1 MNRLLLLIL
10 IAIGLAHP
18 ESSIAYDSSSNSSHL
33 YRGEAVDTER
43 GGPAYSEEK
52 LEKFQGGRQIGT
64 YTKFLSPNGNPQGE
78 LHLDFTHFTCK
89 PEYAYKDFR
98 NGYEEG
104 SQVLG
109 KEIRVYFRDSSRTPL
124 KEKKLQVPEPCVV
137 NGGVGP
143 FLRQNLKALESGQRV
158 PFNMVV
164 PARLDYYKFIT
175 YVDPKRTL
183 PGKSTGDRPYRA
195 MVIEPENSLLRMV
208 LPTIVIFFDQ
218 ATLKM
223 ICYQGISNVADK
235 KGRSL
240 RVRVDYQAK
249 DQ

>member
-1 MNRLLLLIL
+1 MNRLLLLTL
-10 IAIGLAHP
+10 FAIELAHP
-18 ESSIAYDSSSNSSHL
+18 ETSTTSDSSSYSSHL
-33 YRGEAVDTER
+33 YRGQASDMER

-78 LHLDFTHFTCK
+78 LRLDFDRFTYK
-89 PEYAYKDFR
+89 PEYSYKDFR

-104 SQVLG
+104 SQVQG
-109 KEIRVYFRDSSRTPL
+109 QEIRVYFRDSARAPL

-143 FLRQNLKALESGQRV
+143 FLRQNLKTLEAGRRV

-164 PARLDYYKFIT
+164 PARLDYYKFVT
-175 YVDPKRTL
+175 YVDSNRAL
-183 PGKSTGDRPYRA
+183 PGKSAGGRPYRA
-195 MVIEPENSLLRMV
+195 MIIEPESSLLRML

-240 RVRVDYQAK
+240 RVRVDYQLMER
-249 DQ
+249 